1 MSDSFR
7 LFRKLLSLRTLV
19 YPLVFGMVALVGT
32 GVFVQSLIGNR
43 LLGYA
48 AEDAIRGTFPT
59 MDVQI
64 GQLKTLGWN
73 GIELKNGS
81 VSPVGEAPALSFRS
95 LKLEWGI
102 ESGRPV
108 RIFCVLEDP
117 IVEVSSND
125 AGELNWNRLLP
136 PSTAEESSSVEWPDL
151 GLNILIPTVE
161 VRNGKL
167 SLFDQWMDWSLDM
180 GVGWSQDNVLTWQL
194 HDVDVTVED
203 IGTVHTRSHID
214 GDGELLTIDIGLEHQ
229 VGTIEILGT
238 VTNIVQEPSIELAM
252 DMELLPS
259 LTTLLD
265 LGIALNESVV
275 SNLQVLG
282 NQETLNVQVV
292 SNMGVNLDTELSMNQ
307 EEWDGELQFAAIEV
321 ERWLTP
327 VERTYLD
334 GSIRFAGTG
343 LDWQK
348 NLQGKIFG
356 VFEEPVLWNQPL
368 TSVQTQIDIES
379 GELTVSTL
387 QVQHPDAQISVQG
400 SVDLLESTAKMS
412 IDSSVRSIQSWVSD
426 FEAGLFGE
434 HTVEADWSSD
444 TPVAS
449 VSGKATVLK
458 ATDHNGILL
467 KEAQID
473 SEAQWDGTVLKARNQ
488 LSLDTAEAVGVV
500 IPSMTSTI
508 NLEVDS
514 NGGIR
519 VEGVPN
525 IPEVLVGEGTLQLNR
540 IQGYFE
546 YTEAESEPKLRTEN
560 MTVGEVVLV
569 PAQYVVDGGDINLAL
584 VQDSLQAELHLLRKN
599 RTFIHSKASAELSEG
614 VWRVEQLDFSPTGD
628 RSWGLKDG
636 ISFELTESGVGDLD
650 LQLIGDAGDIRIK
663 MDQYNDEPDIGIQID
678 ALDVAYMREVANLF
692 FGEGTIPM
700 PMSGTLFGQLSL
712 IGEDGRFEEGD
723 YVFLQGFSSPDLT
736 NNVDL
741 YIDLKGS
748 IQRVLTNIKVQA
760 GEKLIAEMKLQVPTE
775 DGVPSCLEPMY
786 GEMIVSETSLIDLR
800 DSLPVVPDLDLMATS
815 VLYVQGTL
823 CEPKIRFV
831 GQGDVLVGAQGER
844 FRWDIDLHH
853 DEDRLQGKVQ
863 VRDGVKPVVIGKLA
877 GNTSLSNILEGNSE
891 AELFESIV
899 LDARVE
905 NVYLQ
910 RLGRLIGFPDLG
922 KGPVGGSVIVNVTP
936 NDWLMNAELY
946 FPKTRLAKHK
956 LTADSAVTVSAT
968 SAGAEG
974 DVLID
979 FVNKGALEGDFTYD
993 FDDDSIFATMDWE
1006 RVPATLLSI
1015 VTSDITNEYGKIGGH
1030 LLVDGTLA
1038 DPFVH
1043 TLLSLNNVGF
1053 EIPSLGVQYK
1063 SIDMEADIE
1072 NGQIAISKFAGS
1084 ARFSEQ
1090 GPLDLSNWG
1099 TFTLDSTAAYSE
1111 AGIQGTT
1118 RLELEDFPV
1127 INTDMAHATVSGS
1140 IKVVQDDEGTQFSGE
1155 SYIHKAGFRLSRD
1168 FFEAGASLTLPDN
1181 FHIHRNVEIVSEKDV
1196 VDDWLDNWLST
1207 VRGDIQL
1214 DLGDRVAIHTTM
1226 PMTND
1231 YGMGIS
1237 KLSEV
1242 RVDTI
1247 LTGVLNV
1254 GWSRG
1259 NPTVLGTISTIR
1271 GSFVTMG
1278 KEFEL
1283 GEGEVVFSGGDVYN
1297 PQLNLYAQ
1305 KTFGE
1310 YGDIGVSVTGTVDT
1324 MELDFS
1330 AINSPYAYDQTDI
1343 VTLMLLG
1350 KPSQEL
1356 ANSESQTSG
1365 ALIQAGLS
1373 SMGGAVGDVLSG
1385 SVVDNV
1391 DWDPTESMFRVG
1403 KTLSDTMF
1411 LSYMNRYGAEEG
1423 ENNNE
1428 VTLEW
1433 LVLKRI
1439 YVEFITGDSNNT
1451 EANVYY
1457 RWIF

>member
-7 LFRKLLSLRTLV
+7 LFRKLLSLRSLV
-19 YPLVFGMVALVGT
+19 YPLVFAMVVLVGT
-32 GVFVQSLIGNR
+32 GVFIQSSIGNR
-43 LLGYA
+43 VLGYA
-48 AEDAIRGTFPT
+48 AEEAIRKAVPT

-64 GQLKTLGWN
+64 GQLETLGWN
-73 GIELKNGS
+73 GIELNN
-81 VSPVGEAPALSFRS
+81 VSLSPIGEAPALSVRS
-95 LKLEWGI
+95 LKLDWGV

-108 RIFCVLEDP
+108 KLFCVLEEP

-125 AGELNWNRLLP
+125 AGKLNWNRLLP
-136 PSTAEESSSVEWPDL
+136 PSTAEESSSVKWPDL
-151 GLNILIPTVE
+151 PLNILIPTVE

-167 SLFDQWMDWSLDM
+167 SLFDQSMDWSLDM
-180 GVGWSQDNVLTWQL
+180 GLEWSQDNVLTWQL
-194 HDVDVTVED
+194 HDIDITVED

-214 GDGELLTIDIGLEHQ
+214 GNGELLTVDIGLDHE
-229 VGTIEILGT
+229 VGTVEILGT
-238 VTNIVQEPSIELAM
+238 VTDVVQEPSIDLTM

-259 LTTLLD
+259 LTTLLN
-265 LGIALNESVV
+265 LGVALNEPVV
-275 SNLQVLG
+275 SNFKIVG
-282 NQETLNVQVV
+282 NKEILKVQAD
-292 SNMGVNLDTELSMNQ
+292 SNMGVNLDTKLSMNH
-307 EEWDGELQFAAIEV
+307 EEWNGELNFAAIEV
-321 ERWLTP
+321 ERWFTP

-334 GSIRFAGTG
+334 GSIAFTGTG

-348 NLQGKIFG
+348 NLIGRIDG
-356 VFEEPVLWNQPL
+356 SFEEPVLWNQSL
-368 TSVQTQIDIES
+368 TSVQTQMNIDS
-379 GELTVSTL
+379 GDLSISTL
-387 QVQHPDAQISVQG
+387 QVQHPDAQISLQG
-400 SVDLLESTAKMS
+400 SVDLLDATAEMS
-412 IDSSVRSIQSWVSD
+412 IDSSVRSVQTWVPG
-426 FEAGLFGE
+426 FEAALFGK
-434 HTVEADWSSD
+434 HTVQADWSSD

-449 VSGKATVLK
+449 ISGKATVLK
-458 ATDHNGILL
+458 ATDHNGLL
-467 KEAQID
+467 VKKTQID
-473 SEAQWDGTVLKARNQ
+473 SEAEWDGAVLKARNQ
-488 LSLDTAEAVGVV
+488 LSLDTAEVVGVL

-508 NLEVDS
+508 NLEIDS
-514 NGGIR
+514 KGEIR
-519 VEGVPN
+519 VEGVPS
-525 IPEVLVGEGTLQLNR
+525 IPEVQVGEGTLQLNR

-546 YTEAESEPKLRTEN
+546 YTQAESEPKLRTEN

-569 PAQYVVDGGDINLAL
+569 PAQYVVDGGEINLAL

-650 LQLIGDAGDIRIK
+650 LQLVGDAGDIQIK

-678 ALDVAYMREVANLF
+678 ALDVAYIREVGNLF
-692 FGEGTIPM
+692 LGEGAIPI
-700 PMSGTLFGQLSL
+700 PMSGKLFGQLSL
-712 IGEDGRFEEGD
+712 IGEEGRFEEGD
-723 YVFLQGFSSPDLT
+723 HVLIQGFSSPDLT
-736 NNVDL
+736 NNVDV

-748 IQRVLTNIKVQA
+748 IERVLTNIKLQA
-760 GEKLIAEMKLQVPTE
+760 DEELIAEMNLQVPTQ
-775 DGVPSCLEPMY
+775 DGVPSCLEPVY
-786 GEMIVSETSLIDLR
+786 GEMMLSETSLIDLHEP
-800 DSLPVVPDLDLMATS
+800 LPIAPKLDLVATS

-823 CEPKIRFV
+823 CDPKIRFV

-844 FRWDIDLHH
+844 FRWDVDVHH
-853 DEDRLQGKVQ
+853 DEDQLQGQVQ
-863 VRDGVKPVVIGKLA
+863 VRDGVKPVVIGKLQ
-877 GNTSLSNILEGNSE
+877 GNTSLSSILDGHSDGEP
-891 AELFESIV
+891 FESMV
-899 LDARVE
+899 LDANIE

-922 KGPVGGSVIVNVTP
+922 KGPVDGSVVVNVTP
-936 NDWLMNAELY
+936 SDWFMNAELQ

-956 LTADSAVTVSAT
+956 LAPESAVTVSAT
-968 SAGAEG
+968 PSGAEG
-974 DVLID
+974 EVLID
-979 FVNKGALEGDFTYD
+979 FVNKGALEGNFTYHLD
-993 FDDDSIFATMDWE
+993 GDTIFATMDWE
-1006 RVPATLLSI
+1006 KVPATLLSI

-1038 DPFVH
+1038 DPSVH
-1043 TLLSLNNVGF
+1043 TLLTLNNVGF

-1063 SIDMEADIE
+1063 SIDMEADIQ
-1072 NGQIAISKFAGS
+1072 NGQIAISKFEGA

-1111 AGIQGTT
+1111 SGIQGTT
-1118 RLELEDFPV
+1118 RLDLEDFPV

-1155 SYIHKAGFRLSRD
+1155 SYVHQAGFRLSRD

-1181 FHIHRNVEIVSEKDV
+1181 FHIHRNVEVISEKDV
-1196 VDDWLDNWLST
+1196 VDDWLDDWLST

-1231 YGMGIS
+1231 YGTGIS

-1247 LTGVLNV
+1247 LRGVLNV

-1411 LSYMNRYGAEEG
+1411 LSYMKRYGAEEG